1 MASLLQK
8 LRTLFKANLH
18 DLADKALEK
27 NSLAVYD
34 QYIRQAEQEI
44 QQFRTTITPIF
55 AQVQTARRR
64 REALATEA
72 AKLDLAIDRFL
83 QQGKKTEALVAQRKF
98 ASTMKLIQSWDRS
111 LERQVR
117 GAETLQDIFLKLE
130 GRLDIARQERSEL
143 AMLLE
148 MAKAKEISANAMRSL
163 DALMGQGDHDLARA
177 AESIRRR
184 LDHADAA
191 WELQTESLGNQLDD
205 TLQNLELEA
214 DLAARMERLG
224 IQ

>member
-34 QYIRQAEQEI
+34 EYIRQAEREVQE
-44 QQFRTTITPIF
+44 FRATITPIF
-55 AQVQTARRR
+55 AQVQATRRR

-72 AKLDLAIDRFL
+72 AKLDLATDRFL
-83 QQGKKTEALVAQRKF
+83 QQRKKTEALVAQRKF
-98 ASTMKLIQSWDRS
+98 SATMRLIESYDRS

-117 GAETLQDIFLKLE
+117 GAETLQDILLKLE
-130 GRLDIARQERSEL
+130 GRLDIAKQERGEL
-143 AMLLE
+143 AFLLE
-148 MAKAKEISANAMRSL
+148 MAKAKEVSTQAMRSL
-163 DALMGQGDHDLARA
+163 DALMGQGDADLTRA
-177 AESIRRR
+177 AEGIRRR

-191 WELQTESLGNQLDD
+191 WEVQTDSLGAQLDE
-205 TLQNLELEA
+205 TMNNLELEA
-214 DLAARMERLG
+214 ELAARMERLG